1 MVVAIVAA
9 LADLAPQDLVLMVLQ
24 DTAVVHQDTVP
35 VHVVLAAVAQVAEAV
50 LFVENVSM

>member
-1 MVVAIVAA
+1 
-9 LADLAPQDLVLMVLQ
+9 MVLQ